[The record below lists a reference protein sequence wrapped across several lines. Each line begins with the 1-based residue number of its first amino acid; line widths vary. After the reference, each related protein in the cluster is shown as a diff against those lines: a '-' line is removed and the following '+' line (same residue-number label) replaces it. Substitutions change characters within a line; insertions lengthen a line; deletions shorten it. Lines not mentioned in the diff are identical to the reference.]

1 MKKKYVAFMIGLCLC
16 ASAVVAAPVR
26 TYATGV
32 DMADDELEEGE
43 QTTVAEPGA
52 EDEEETGDTN
62 SSANN
67 GNTSGSNNTSQA
79 GSSTAAAKSAA
90 AMVTLYFLFNPLD
103 LVSSNSIFPLFC

>member
-26 TYATGV
+26 TYATGI

-43 QTTVAEPGA
+43 QTTVVEPGA

-79 GSSTAAAKSAA
+79 GSSTAVATSSDSSLSRLGISPG
-90 AMVTLYFLFNPLD
+90 TLTRAF
-103 LVSSNSIFPLFC
+103 S